1 MYPNFPTLTKDQ
13 IECKVKQV
21 TAKGAVVLLYKT
33 ARVDMD
39 MLDSIVGPA
48 NWQNSYRDIDGVL
61 YCAISIRDPE
71 SKEWIYKEDCGIES
85 RADGEGNEK
94 KGEASDA
101 FKRAGFRWGIGRELY
116 SAPFTFISTETKQNA
131 RGNWE
136 LADKFEKFSVGH
148 IAYDDDR
155 KISELI
161 IVNSKGNEV
170 FKFPKNFKKTEA
182 KKPAAKPAAP
192 KQEPG
197 PVKSVI
203 TGSME
208 DNSAPWDDKPNPNG
222 DVTQEMRTAII
233 EDYVKDKDNTV
244 KRKALTAIKKAN
256 SGSNDFRNIA
266 DPAVRKELYNHFWNL
281 NNELPQ

>member
-71 SKEWIYKEDCGIES
+71 SKEWIFKEDCGIES

-116 SAPFTFISTETKQNA
+116 SSPFTFISTETKQNS
-131 RGNWE
+131 RGGWE
-136 LADKFEKFSVGH
+136 LANKFEKFSVSH
-148 IAYDDDR
+148 IAYDNDR

-161 IVNSKGNEV
+161 IVNSAGTEV
-170 FKFPKNFKKTEA
+170 FKFPKNL
-182 KKPAAKPAAP
+182 KPSAAKPAAAKP
-192 KQEPG
+192 A
-197 PVKSVI
+197 PVKKTAAQPVI

-208 DNSAPWDDKPNPNG
+208 DNTAPWESDPDE
-222 DVTQEMRTAII
+222 VTQEMLTGII
-233 EDYVKDKDNTV
+233 NDYVKDKDDTV
-244 KRKALTAIKKAN
+244 KRKAIAAIKN
-256 SGSNDFRNIA
+256 VNNGSNDFKHIA
-266 DPAVRKELYNHFWNL
+266 DPAIRKELYNHFWNL
-281 NNELPQ
+281 NNEIA

>member
-39 MLDSIVGPA
+39 MLDSIVGPV
-48 NWQNSYRDIDGVL
+48 NWMNSYRDIDGVL
-61 YCAISIRDPE
+61 YCSISIRDPE
-71 SKEWIYKEDCGIES
+71 TNIWICKEDCGIES

-116 SAPFTFISTETKQNA
+116 SSPFTFISTETKQNS
-131 RGNWE
+131 RGGWE
-136 LADKFEKFSVGH
+136 LANKFEKFSVSH
-148 IAYDDDR
+148 IAYDKDR

-161 IVNSKGNEV
+161 IVNSAGTEV
-170 FKFPKNFKKTEA
+170 FKFPKNL
-182 KKPAAKPAAP
+182 KPSAAKPVATKPA
-192 KQEPG
+192 
-197 PVKSVI
+197 PVKKTAAQPVI

-208 DNSAPWDDKPNPNG
+208 DNTAPWESDPDE
-222 DVTQEMRTAII
+222 VTQEMLTGII
-233 EDYVKDKDNTV
+233 NDYVKDKDDTV
-244 KRKALTAIKKAN
+244 KRKAIAAIKKAN
-256 SGSNDFRNIA
+256 NGSNDFKHIA
-266 DPAVRKELYNHFWNL
+266 DPAIRKELYNHFWNL
-281 NNELPQ
+281 NNEIA